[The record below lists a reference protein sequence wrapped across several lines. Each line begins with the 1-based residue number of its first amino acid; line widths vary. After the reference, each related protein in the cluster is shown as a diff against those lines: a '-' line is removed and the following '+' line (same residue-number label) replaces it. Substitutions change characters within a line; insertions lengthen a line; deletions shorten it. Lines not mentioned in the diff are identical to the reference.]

1 MSFAVS
7 FGGHADEVTPLMSS
21 SVRPEVD
28 VMDFERLY
36 LSRLSVLVPLRSSHF
51 TAPNRLHSFRQLP
64 QQAVAASHRSA
75 SAGND

>member
-1 MSFAVS
+1 VSFAVG
-7 FGGHADEVTPLMSS
+7 FGGKASKVIPLMSS

-51 TAPNRLHSFRQLP
+51 TAPNRLHSFRQFP
-64 QQAVAASHRSA
+64 QQAVTASHRSA